1 MCCGNTRYTF
11 TFSYFHFKVSQHSRL
26 VKGTNC
32 LHAFLCTTTALMLEL
47 NKLNDEKRSLQLQLR
62 TTTEKYERRV
72 AELENAG
79 EETERHYVELLEK
92 KKLVVEDLQLQLDS
106 VEKQLKSNRQFIEV
120 RVQKGHRER
129 VKRWKK
135 PKIKWFF
142 FVTSIQLK
150 HCVKL

>member
-1 MCCGNTRYTF
+1 
-11 TFSYFHFKVSQHSRL
+11 
-26 VKGTNC
+26 
-32 LHAFLCTTTALMLEL
+32 MLEL

-62 TTTEKYERRV
+62 TTTEKYEKRV

-120 RVQKGHRER
+120 RVQEGHRER

-135 PKIKWFF
+135 PKTKWFF

-150 HCVKL
+150 HCIKL